1 MKLRAWLFAPALLAL
16 SRLLPASG
24 FGLGLRLGAATLV
37 FLIPGA
43 FLSRALGVR
52 GFSGALT
59 WTMAIL
65 FGATAL
71 TFAVHAS
78 LWLTLV
84 LLLVAAFAA
93 APFAARRKGVSSVWT
108 FWMIVAGLVAGDSV

>member
-24 FGLGLRLGAATLV
+24 FGLGVRLGAATLV

-52 GFSGALT
+52 GFAGALV

-65 FGATAL
+65 FGATA
-71 TFAVHAS
+71 VMPHRS
-78 LWLTLV
+78 PRGGR
-84 LLLVAAFAA
+84 AA
-93 APFAARRKGVSSVWT
+93 ARS
-108 FWMIVAGLVAGDSV
+108 GLSG